1 MIAHVLTIFD
11 YRSCSGWVW
20 DVLAAL
26 IGSGSP
32 SPNLL
37 ALGDSFNLVIF
48 VFAGAAFVAL
58 VCPVGFVKNACIH
71 RQPTSFHAWTHEM
84 DPDFHQCQGALMIVD
99 SSEQGDDM
107 HGLAFPHVLGED
119 GQHSVQHIDM

>member
-48 VFAGAAFVAL
+48 VFAGAAFVVL
-58 VCPVGFVKNACIH
+58 VCPVGFIKNICIH
-71 RQPTSFHAWTHEM
+71 RQPTLLPRL
-84 DPDFHQCQGALMIVD
+84 DPRNGPGFSPVPGSA
-99 SSEQGDDM
+99 DDC
-107 HGLAFPHVLGED
+107 
-119 GQHSVQHIDM
+119 